1 MQRNDEKYGK
11 RLHEEAD
18 LMKKLTDE
26 QHAEETS
33 VYHKSLNFV
42 LPHELGGCGSA
53 FFEPEKDIYSLFNIY
68 AEKGDLAVIEPR
80 WTTKDEFK
88 VKLPRNKALDEALED
103 VEAEEPYSALPRT
116 SSMVRESIV
125 SNITDTRPRKP
136 AIFTKPGQE
145 DYARR
150 CFPRPITADFEKHEL
165 PDLNKRLAEAKQA
178 FEIEQK
184 SRDRAKAAFED
195 KVKEEMQR
203 LRQAKAGGGGHK
215 DADARKPR
223 DQPEERKRHERAKGH
238 LRPPDRRDDSPEGRK
253 RHDDDDEYN

>member
-1 MQRNDEKYGK
+1 MRRNDETYGK
-11 RLHEEAD
+11 RLNEEAD

-26 QHAEETS
+26 QHAEETT

-53 FFEPEKDIYSLFNIY
+53 FFEPEKDIYNLFNVF

-88 VKLPRNKALDEALED
+88 VKLPRNKALDEPLED

-125 SNITDTRPRKP
+125 SDNRPRKP
-136 AIFTKPGQE
+136 AIFSKQGQE

-150 CFPRPITADFEKHEL
+150 CFPRPITADFEQHEL
-165 PDLNKRLAEAKQA
+165 PDLTKRVAEAKEA
-178 FEIEQK
+178 YEREQK
-184 SRDRAKAAFED
+184 SHNRAKAAFDE
-195 KVKEEMQR
+195 KVKEELHR
-203 LRQAKAGGGGHK
+203 LK
-215 DADARKPR
+215 
-223 DQPEERKRHERAKGH
+223 
-238 LRPPDRRDDSPEGRK
+238 
-253 RHDDDDEYN
+253 